1 MSPQLHFIYG
11 CNTDVLSLSLQQKTH
26 KSVNRCLWYSQ
37 EGEGFE
43 MNHPDTSTKKNQ
55 TLLTKS
61 WAFKGF
67 TILPFSPVKSQVSVQ
82 QYFPFINP
90 TNLH

>member
-1 MSPQLHFIYG
+1 
-11 CNTDVLSLSLQQKTH
+11 
-26 KSVNRCLWYSQ
+26 
-37 EGEGFE
+37 
-43 MNHPDTSTKKNQ
+43 MNHPDTSMKKNQ